1 MRSRRCLPRACE
13 WSRTCGANDGWTWK
27 AAAWKPPGASSA
39 RRPSAA
45 TARDSIVV
53 LVVPESLSD
62 LARMYCTVL
71 YTYTLQNSCCKNL
84 VYGLTTLNLS
94 QGRVLAPLHLPIFC
108 PDKPSGIDN
117 TEIHISFLGKE
128 CVFRGSFL
136 RHAARRTPPLVVRR
150 GAMASATRVH
160 APCLPCSTPQRAV
173 SARSSRAISQRAVSA
188 RREPSA
194 REATEAQPNVQ
205 RVTRETPRTGR
216 PSCAK

>member
-1 MRSRRCLPRACE
+1 MNHRGSLRSRVSCHDSERPQLVMIKRIRENKNRPRFPPIVDST
-13 WSRTCGANDGWTWK
+13 WFVPPPSREKIWREKLFLGLVQNESK
-27 AAAWKPPGASSA
+27 AHRLISICTKPRKSFYHQFFA
-39 RRPSAA
+39 
-45 TARDSIVV
+45 
-53 LVVPESLSD
+53 L
-62 LARMYCTVL
+62 
-71 YTYTLQNSCCKNL
+71 
-84 VYGLTTLNLS
+84 
-94 QGRVLAPLHLPIFC
+94 
-108 PDKPSGIDN
+108 DKPSGIDN

>member
-1 MRSRRCLPRACE
+1 MTAGRGRRRPGSRRAL
-13 WSRTCGANDGWTWK
+13 
-27 AAAWKPPGASSA
+27 AAPGG
-39 RRPSAA
+39 RVLQQHA
-45 TARDSIVV
+45 TALLCWLCPCPISQG
-53 LVVPESLSD
+53 
-62 LARMYCTVL
+62 CTVL
-71 YTYTLQNSCCKNL
+71 YFTHTPYKIL
-84 VYGLTTLNLS
+84 VVKISFSLTTATILPAKVRERDP
-94 QGRVLAPLHLPIFC
+94 GRGIRLTPRIF
-108 PDKPSGIDN
+108 N